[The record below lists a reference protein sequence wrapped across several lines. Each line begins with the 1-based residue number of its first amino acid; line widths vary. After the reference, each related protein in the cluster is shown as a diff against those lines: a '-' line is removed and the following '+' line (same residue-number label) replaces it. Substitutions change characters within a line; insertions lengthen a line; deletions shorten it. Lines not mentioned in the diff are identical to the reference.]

1 MNQDNSNR
9 ESIMRALS
17 RYVPEENKE
26 DAFEMRAQHIISS
39 AMHLLESLERE
50 YDTEA
55 FDQLKK
61 RFISSIRGNDPKR
74 FSRSIKKIKE
84 SKE

>member
-1 MNQDNSNR
+1 LSQDNSNR

-17 RYVPEENKE
+17 RYMPEDSRE

-39 AMHLLESLERE
+39 AMNLLESLERE
-50 YDTEA
+50 YDTEE

-74 FSRSIKKIKE
+74 FSRSIMKIKE

>member
-1 MNQDNSNR
+1 LSYDKSNR

-17 RYVPEENKE
+17 SYVPEESKE

-39 AMHLLESLERE
+39 AINLLETLENE
-50 YDTEA
+50 YSDEE

-61 RFISSIRGNDPKR
+61 RFISSIKGHDPKR
-74 FSRSIKKIKE
+74 FSRSIMKIKE
-84 SKE
+84 SKN

>member
-1 MNQDNSNR
+1 
-9 ESIMRALS
+9 MRALS

-26 DAFEMRAQHIISS
+26 DAYEMRAHHIISS
-39 AMHLLESLERE
+39 AINLLEAMESE
-50 YDTEA
+50 YSDED

-61 RFISSIRGNDPKR
+61 RFISSIKGNDPKR
-74 FSRSIKKIKE
+74 FSRSIMKIKE

>member
-1 MNQDNSNR
+1 LSQDKSNR
-9 ESIMRALS
+9 DSIMRALS
-17 RYVPEENKE
+17 RYMPEESRE

-39 AMHLLESLERE
+39 AMNLLESLEKE
-50 YDTEA
+50 YNAEE

-74 FSRSIKKIKE
+74 FSRSIMKIKE

>member
-1 MNQDNSNR
+1 MSQDNSNR

-17 RYVPEENKE
+17 RYMPEDSRE

-39 AMHLLESLERE
+39 AMNLLESLERE
-50 YDTEA
+50 YDTEE

-74 FSRSIKKIKE
+74 FSRSIMKIKE

>member
-1 MNQDNSNR
+1 MPED
-9 ESIMRALS
+9 S
-17 RYVPEENKE
+17 RE

-39 AMHLLESLERE
+39 AMNLLESLERE
-50 YDTEA
+50 YDTEE

-74 FSRSIKKIKE
+74 FSRSIMKIKE